1 MVSTDPETFDD
12 ARTELHDPTVPRSRR
27 VGRAWTM
34 VLVIAALLTGLLGRS
49 LVTDGSDSF
58 LVSWLPW
65 LGRTSVTL
73 FYSDGEYLVPVS
85 RTVPRD
91 QATPQALVDAL
102 LTGPADGSGLINLV
116 PAGTVARSVSID
128 GSFLSV
134 DLSGTYA
141 DEASLLSHEAVYQ
154 SMRSW
159 PGIEHVSV
167 TVDGVPLETNTSGH
181 LLYFYDEAHDM
192 LVAQATNRARVGD
205 LLALYLEGP
214 DDPRL
219 TGLPADIYSLS
230 VDLGSN
236 DLLTLGFSFR
246 ESLRSFAID
255 HPESVR
261 RVLEGLIATFN
272 TGFPEVGGVLLD
284 FEGHN
289 TLGLGQCANLLNT
302 AQLMPE
308 VLNDERLLS
317 RHAEA

>member
-1 MVSTDPETFDD
+1 MALTDSETFTDD
-12 ARTELHDPTVPRSRR
+12 RAESDAAEMPRSRR
-27 VGRAWTM
+27 VGRTWTM
-34 VLVIAALLTGLLGRS
+34 ILVVAALLAGLLGRS

-73 FYSDGEYLVPVS
+73 FYGDGEYLVPVS
-85 RTVPRD
+85 RKVPRD
-91 QATPQALVDAL
+91 ETTPQALVDAL
-102 LTGPADGSGLINLV
+102 LAGPANGTGLINLV
-116 PAGTVARSVSID
+116 PEGTVVRSVSID
-128 GSFLSV
+128 GSYLSV

-141 DEASLLSHEAVYQ
+141 NEASPLSHEALYQ

-159 PGIEHVSV
+159 PGVDQVSV
-167 TVDGVPLETNTSGH
+167 TIDGLPLETNTSGH
-181 LLYFYDEAHDM
+181 LLYFYDETLDM
-192 LVAQATNRARVGD
+192 LVAQTTNRVRVGD
-205 LLALYLEGP
+205 LLAVYLEGP

-219 TGLPADIYSLS
+219 TGLPADIESLS
-230 VDLGSN
+230 VDLASN
-236 DLLTLGFSFR
+236 DLLTLGFTFR
-246 ESLRSFAID
+246 QSLRSFAID

-261 RVLEGLIATFN
+261 RVLEGLIATFS
-272 TGFPEVGGVLLD
+272 TGFPDVGGILLD

>member
-1 MVSTDPETFDD
+1 MTSTDSETLADDLPEMPDVTGS
-12 ARTELHDPTVPRSRR
+12 RPRR
-27 VGRAWTM
+27 VGRTWSM
-34 VLVIAALLTGLLGRS
+34 ILVIAALLAGLLGRS
-49 LVTDGSDSF
+49 LITEGSDSA

-65 LGRTSVTL
+65 MGRTSVTL
-73 FYSDGEYLVPVS
+73 FFSDGEYLVPVS

-91 QATPQALVDAL
+91 EATPQALVDAL
-102 LTGPADGSGLINLV
+102 LAGPIDGTGLINLV
-116 PAGTVARSVSID
+116 PEGTVAQSVSID
-128 GSFLSV
+128 GFSLSV

-141 DEASLLSHEAVYQ
+141 YEASSLSHEAVYQ

-159 PGIEHVSV
+159 PGIDEVSV
-167 TVDGVPLETNTSGH
+167 AVDGVPLETNTSGH

-192 LVAQATNRARVGD
+192 LVAQTTNRIRVGD
-205 LLALYLEGP
+205 LLAVYLEGP

-219 TGLPADIYSLS
+219 TGLPADIESLS
-230 VDLGSN
+230 IDLGSN
-236 DLLTLGFSFR
+236 DLLTLGFTFR

-255 HPESVR
+255 QPESVR
-261 RVLEGLIATFN
+261 RVLESLIATFS
-272 TGFPEVGGVLLD
+272 TGFPDVDGVLLD

-317 RHAEA
+317 RHAET

>member
-1 MVSTDPETFDD
+1 MAPTDSATFAGDRVESDD
-12 ARTELHDPTVPRSRR
+12 VAVPRSRR
-27 VGRAWTM
+27 IGRTWS
-34 VLVIAALLTGLLGRS
+34 VFLVVAALVAGLLGRS

-58 LVSWLPW
+58 LIRWLPW

-73 FYSDGEYLVPVS
+73 FYGDGDYLVPVS
-85 RTVPRD
+85 RTVSRD
-91 QATPQALVDAL
+91 EATPQALVDAL
-102 LTGPADGSGLINLV
+102 LAGPADGAGLVNLV
-116 PAGTVARSVSID
+116 PGGTVARNVSLD
-128 GSFLSV
+128 GSSLSV

-141 DEASLLSHEAVYQ
+141 NEASPLSHEAVYQ

-159 PGIEHVSV
+159 PGIDEVIV
-167 TVDGVPLETNTSGH
+167 TVDGVPLETNTSSH
-181 LLYFYDEAHDM
+181 LLYFYDETRDM
-192 LVAQATNRARVGD
+192 LVAQTTNQVRTGD
-205 LLALYLEGP
+205 LLAVYLEGP

-219 TGLPADIYSLS
+219 TGLPADIESLS
-230 VDLGSN
+230 IDLGDN
-236 DLLTLGFSFR
+236 DLLTLGFTFR

-255 HPESVR
+255 HPRSVR
-261 RVLEGLIATFN
+261 RVLEGLIATFS

-317 RHAEA
+317 RHAET